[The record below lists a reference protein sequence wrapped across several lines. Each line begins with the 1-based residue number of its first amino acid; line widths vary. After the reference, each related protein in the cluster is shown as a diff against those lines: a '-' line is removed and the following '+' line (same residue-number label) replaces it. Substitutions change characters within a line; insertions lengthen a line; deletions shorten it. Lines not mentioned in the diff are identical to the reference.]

1 MEDWIDLAP
10 QKTSKAGDTLIPVR
24 FGLAKRQGAR
34 ARGVILIRKEVIAPL
49 KMETWRVNVRL
60 GRSPERRHQLSIV
73 PDKAGLFELG
83 KLGMVKDGSILR
95 LSLPVI
101 ESFPDIALPHAAA
114 PHKIE
119 YVGAKPILVIDLPA
133 VCWKDSATGKL
144 RGAA

>member
-1 MEDWIDLAP
+1 MDDWIDLTP
-10 QKTSKAGDTLIPVR
+10 QKAFRASDALIPVR
-24 FGLAKRQGAR
+24 FALLKRQSAR

-83 KLGMVKDGSILR
+83 KLGMVKDGSVLR

-101 ESFPDIALPHAAA
+101 ESFPNIAIPHAAV

-119 YVGAKPILVIDLPA
+119 YVGARPILVIDLPA
-133 VCWKDSATGKL
+133 ACWKDAAPGKL